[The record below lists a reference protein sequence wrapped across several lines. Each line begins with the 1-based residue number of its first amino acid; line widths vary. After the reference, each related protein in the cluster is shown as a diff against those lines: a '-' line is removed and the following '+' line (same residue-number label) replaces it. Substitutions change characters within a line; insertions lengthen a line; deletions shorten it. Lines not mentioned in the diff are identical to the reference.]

1 LGTTGNYPYGITIDR
16 AGIIYT
22 ANVLSDNVSKIS
34 PAGVSSILGTTG
46 NYPRGITIDSAGNI
60 YTSNVNSENVSKI
73 TPAGVSSILG
83 TTVSSPRDITI
94 DSAGNIYTT
103 NLLSNSVSKFTPAGV
118 SSILGTTGNYPYGI
132 TIDSAGNF
140 YTSNL
145 LSNNVSK
152 ITSLTV
158 PGAPTIGTATALS
171 PTSAS
176 ISFTA
181 PTSNGGA
188 TIETYT
194 ATSTPGSLTGRV
206 LQSSSGSI
214 TITGLT
220 ASTPYTFTV
229 TASNSVGTSSASG
242 ATVSI
247 TTPASAEE
255 LAAQTAAAAAAKAA
269 AELAA
274 QKEAEAKRVAEKKA
288 ARTEISKG
296 FSGSKMPTIQQFATA
311 EITGV
316 TEKNLPM
323 ISKELM
329 AMPEADRSDIK
340 MVEKVSKKYLIL
352 DTISS
357 SGKFTQFVAK
367 DLSSVGLIPVENQVV
382 VTYALRQLPLAEREN
397 YEKITAAISKE
408 LAVIRI
414 RDERLA
420 SILALRKSRQV
431 G

>member
-1 LGTTGNYPYGITIDR
+1 M
-16 AGIIYT
+16 
-22 ANVLSDNVSKIS
+22 
-34 PAGVSSILGTTG
+34 
-46 NYPRGITIDSAGNI
+46 
-60 YTSNVNSENVSKI
+60 NSENVSKI

-103 NLLSNSVSKFTPAGV
+103 NLFSNSVSKFTPAGV

-357 SGKFTQFVAK
+357 GGKFTQFVAK